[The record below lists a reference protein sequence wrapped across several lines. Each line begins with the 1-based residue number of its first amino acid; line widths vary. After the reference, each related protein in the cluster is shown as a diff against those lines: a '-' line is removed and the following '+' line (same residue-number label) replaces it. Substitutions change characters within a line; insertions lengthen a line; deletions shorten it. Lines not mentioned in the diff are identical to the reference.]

1 MEKPWEHDSP
11 VDDSPL
17 ENHGKSWNIS
27 WNISW
32 KIMENMIDQIR
43 IQSSQI
49 SSHKA
54 RQGSALGSAHRAPS
68 FVPVACS
75 KVKTHWL
82 R

>member
-1 MEKPWEHDSP
+1 MKFLMASSM
-11 VDDSPL
+11 DDTPL
-17 ENHGKSWNIS
+17 ENHGKS